1 MITER
6 FNISGYPNLRMKSQ
20 RDKWLRSYTAPNTR
34 DRYGRS
40 LSKFLGHFK
49 ISPEE
54 TLDWTVE
61 EAEDRMLDW
70 QAQMVEE
77 GLAGASI
84 QTNFTGVKQ
93 WFQFN
98 RIRVQVRCK
107 GTPAKRTY
115 FDYIPSRK
123 DVQSLLDAAK
133 LHHKVGIALIAF
145 SGLRPVDVVTLRYE
159 NIRASYETGDTV
171 LTIIKLHQ
179 KTGEWYPTFIGT
191 QGTRYIRSFIE
202 SRKAKGEKIT
212 NESHVVV
219 WEKGPLRSEGLRISI
234 KRIIDRT
241 VGRYPTGEPF
251 RKFRAYGLRKYFRK
265 TVDSLGEDIAELLMG
280 HRKGLLSLS
289 STYSGIRDMDPQA
302 IKALR
307 KKYIS
312 ILPEL
317 ETEITDTTLKAQ
329 IEEKEKRIR
338 SYEVR
343 MDEIQEDQKR
353 LQKFLERLEERDKE
367 G

>member
-1 MITER
+1 M
-6 FNISGYPNLRMKSQ
+6 SGKV
-20 RDKWLRSYTAPNTR
+20 DKWLRSYNAPNTR

-40 LSKFLGHFK
+40 LSKFLGCHNV
-49 ISPEE
+49 SAEE
-54 TLDWTVE
+54 TLSWTVE
-61 EAEDRMLDW
+61 EAEDRMLDF
-70 QAQMVEE
+70 QARMTEE
-77 GLAGASI
+77 GLAGATI

-123 DVQSLLDAAK
+123 DVQDLLDSAK
-133 LHHKVGIALIAF
+133 LHHKVAIGLMAF
-145 SGLRPVDVVTLRYE
+145 SGLRPIDVVTLRYE
-159 NIRASYETGDTV
+159 NIKASYKAGDTV

-179 KTGEWYPTFIGT
+179 KTGEWYPTFIGS

-202 SRKAKGEKIT
+202 ARKARGETISDK
-212 NESHVVV
+212 SFVVV

-265 TVDSLGEDIAELLMG
+265 GVDRLGEDIAELLMG

-302 IKALR
+302 IDALK
-307 KKYIS
+307 KKYIG

-317 ETEITDTTLKAQ
+317 ETEITDVTLKAQ
-329 IEEKEKRIR
+329 LERKEQEKKKLAEDFKGIREELDDIKENI
-338 SYEVR
+338 
-343 MDEIQEDQKR
+343 
-353 LQKFLERLEERDKE
+353 KFLRDRDKE
-367 G
+367 EG

>member
-1 MITER
+1 M
-6 FNISGYPNLRMKSQ
+6 SAK

-40 LSKFLGHFK
+40 LSKFLGHYK
-49 ISPEE
+49 VTPEE
-54 TLDWTVE
+54 TLSWTVE
-61 EAEDRMLDW
+61 EAEDKMLEW

-98 RIRVQVRCK
+98 RIRVIVRCK
-107 GTPAKRTY
+107 GAPAKRTY

-123 DVQSLLDAAK
+123 DVQALLDAAK
-133 LHHKVGIALIAF
+133 LHHKVGIGLMAF
-145 SGLRPVDVVTLRYE
+145 SGLRPIDVVTLRYE
-159 NIRASYETGDTV
+159 NIKASYEAGDAV

-179 KTGEWYPTFIGT
+179 KTGEWYPTFIGS

-202 SRKAKGEKIT
+202 ARKARGEKIT

-234 KRIIDRT
+234 KRIITRT

-265 TVDSLGEDIAELLMG
+265 AVDSLGEDIAELLMG

-302 IKALR
+302 IAALK

-317 ETEITDTTLKAQ
+317 ETEITDITLKTQ
-329 IEEKEKRIR
+329 LEQKEKEKKKLAEGFK
-338 SYEVR
+338 EVR
-343 MDEIQEDQKR
+343 EELDDIKEFVQMMRDREKEED
-353 LQKFLERLEERDKE
+353 
-367 G
+367 